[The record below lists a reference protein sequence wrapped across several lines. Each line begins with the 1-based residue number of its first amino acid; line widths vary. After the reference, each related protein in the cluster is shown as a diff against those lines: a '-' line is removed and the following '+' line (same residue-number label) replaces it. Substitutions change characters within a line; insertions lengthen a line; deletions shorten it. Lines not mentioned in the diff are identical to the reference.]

1 MVQLTIIFFKYRHN
15 CTRPWGECNL
25 FSLGIFS
32 SENSPHFTGENRVIF
47 VYLYMWKI
55 LVITSDNCAKAQRAS
70 HVQKNIH
77 LQPTNLPLR
86 SDLVRTP
93 TSVAQ
98 GIWKMYF
105 FCISIC
111 HNIIIIEKKGKSQV
125 GSYYHINFPLSMC
138 PVAGQV
144 FASFVC
150 LVSLIFIYLYFSLLI
165 YLSNF
170 CRVRDLSSNMIASLP
185 DKVFAN
191 LNSLIEL

>member
-1 MVQLTIIFFKYRHN
+1 MCKSTARKSRAKKYSFTAYKLTSAKWP
-15 CTRPWGECNL
+15 CTHTHEWNVFL
-25 FSLGIFS
+25 
-32 SENSPHFTGENRVIF
+32 
-47 VYLYMWKI
+47 
-55 LVITSDNCAKAQRAS
+55 
-70 HVQKNIH
+70 
-77 LQPTNLPLR
+77 
-86 SDLVRTP
+86 
-93 TSVAQ
+93 
-98 GIWKMYF
+98 
-105 FCISIC
+105 CISIC
-111 HNIIIIEKKGKSQV
+111 HNIIIIEKKENEKGKSQV